1 MCLSRDN
8 LILEYVLDTVLESV
22 LRVRVVAAGVR
33 CVKVF
38 AGGIS
43 HRKRKEKKSGPKI
56 NAHVTF
62 AVSP

>member
-43 HRKRKEKKSGPKI
+43 HKKKIKKSGPKM

-62 AVSP
+62 SLSP